1 MALPA
6 LQKLL
11 LHTFLFFF
19 TLSFSVQ
26 VRAQINSPWLVCDC
40 LHHSVVT
47 KQCSRQAKIPFTIQF
62 NGASAFL
69 RMRGKGYQLA
79 FNDEFIDP
87 TGFRNSEYIKIG
99 ELLVVT
105 KFPLAGNWVS
115 VLTERS
121 GYPGG
126 IEITSAFCR

>member
-1 MALPA
+1 
-6 LQKLL
+6 
-11 LHTFLFFF
+11 
-19 TLSFSVQ
+19 
-26 VRAQINSPWLVCDC
+26 
-40 LHHSVVT
+40 
-47 KQCSRQAKIPFTIQF
+47 
-62 NGASAFL
+62 
-69 RMRGKGYQLA
+69 MRGKGYQLA